1 MATSGDGIFD
11 DGTTSGSRAV
21 AVALEPLALTIRS
34 VPDGGTLARWPYGE
48 IERVPAP
55 TDVLRVARRRQKLAA
70 RLEIREPQF
79 AAALGEL
86 LDAAR
91 RHAAA
96 ERRGRLTIAGL
107 SVAAAVWLILVAVFG
122 LPLLA
127 ERIAPI
133 LPAAVER
140 KLGEQLDGE
149 LRATLDT
156 RRLGAAFECA
166 KGEATNPSR
175 RALDKLVGRLAAAAD
190 LAVPL
195 RTSVL
200 RRNEANAFALPG
212 GYIYLFEGLIAKA
225 VSPDE
230 LAGVIAH
237 ELGHVAH
244 RDGTRAVL
252 QAAGLSFLFGALF
265 RDFVG
270 GGAITLAGKAVLQSA
285 YSREVEAAADRYAV
299 DLMAKAGGD
308 ARAFGAVLERISGAI
323 EPAAEILADH
333 PLTRTRVAA
342 VNAAAAPPS
351 GKPLLDPAE
360 WAALKK
366 ICGGR

>member
-1 MATSGDGIFD
+1 
-11 DGTTSGSRAV
+11 
-21 AVALEPLALTIRS
+21 
-34 VPDGGTLARWPYGE
+34 
-48 IERVPAP
+48 
-55 TDVLRVARRRQKLAA
+55 
-70 RLEIREPQF
+70 
-79 AAALGEL
+79 
-86 LDAAR
+86 
-91 RHAAA
+91 
-96 ERRGRLTIAGL
+96 
-107 SVAAAVWLILVAVFG
+107 
-122 LPLLA
+122 
-127 ERIAPI
+127 
-133 LPAAVER
+133 
-140 KLGEQLDGE
+140 
-149 LRATLDT
+149 
-156 RRLGAAFECA
+156 
-166 KGEATNPSR
+166 
-175 RALDKLVGRLAAAAD
+175 
-190 LAVPL
+190 VPL